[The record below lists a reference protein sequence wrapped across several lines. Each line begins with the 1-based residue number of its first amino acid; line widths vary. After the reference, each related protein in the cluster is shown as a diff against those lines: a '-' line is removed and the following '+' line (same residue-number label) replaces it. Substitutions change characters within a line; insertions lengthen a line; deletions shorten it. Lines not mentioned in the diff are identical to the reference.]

1 MKTAALFVMGVTA
14 LSGQTALTLAEA
26 HRLALENNPQLNAAK
41 FNASAQRQVPNE
53 IRSNLVPQVMGLATG
68 VGADSGS
75 RIAAGGLNNP
85 VVYSRVAGGITVS
98 QLLSDFGRTRNLVDS
113 ARLHADAVDQAAE
126 VTRAGVLLD
135 VDRAYFNLLR
145 AQAVLKVAQQT
156 VGARQLVS
164 DQITALQQNQLKTT
178 LDVSFA
184 NVNLSDARL
193 LLAQA
198 QNEVKAAE
206 AELARAMGITV
217 SPNYAL
223 AEEPM
228 PAALPATIEPLL
240 QDALNNRPELK
251 LLRLDQNAAETFVHA
266 EHDLRKPTISALAT
280 VGIVPAGETAVADRY
295 GAAGV
300 NISIPI
306 FNGGLFKARESE
318 ADFRAKA
325 AAQNVND
332 QANRVSRDVRV
343 AYLNAQT
350 AFERIGLTDQLLANA
365 RTAADL
371 AQTRYDLGLSS
382 IVELSQAQLNATAA
396 EIAAAGARYDY
407 QAQTSVLQY
416 QTGAL
421 H

>member
-1 MKTAALFVMGVTA
+1 MKTTILLLMAGLAQA
-14 LSGQTALTLAEA
+14 QTALTLAEA

-53 IRSNLVPQVMGLATG
+53 VKSNMSPQVVGLATG

-75 RIAAGGLNNP
+75 RIGAGGLNNS
-85 VVYSRVAGGITVS
+85 VLYSRIAGGVVVS
-98 QLLSDFGRTRNLVDS
+98 QLLSDFGRTRNLIDS
-113 ARLHADAVDQAAE
+113 ARLHADAVDQATE

-156 VGARQLVS
+156 VSARQLVS
-164 DQITALQQNQLKTT
+164 DQITTLQQNQLKTT

-198 QNEVKAAE
+198 QNDVKAAE
-206 AELARAMGITV
+206 AELARAMGVAFTGTY
-217 SPNYAL
+217 SLSDEA
-223 AEEPM
+223 M
-228 PAALPATIEPLL
+228 PGTLPATIEPLL

-251 LLRLDQNAAETFVHA
+251 QLRLDQTAAETFVHA
-266 EHDLRKPTISALAT
+266 EHDLRKPTVSALAT
-280 VGIVPAGETAVADRY
+280 FGGVPAGEAAVPGGYA
-295 GAAGV
+295 AAGV
-300 NISIPI
+300 NIAIPI

-325 AAQNVND
+325 AAQTVND
-332 QANRVSRDVRV
+332 QANRVARDVRV

-365 RTAADL
+365 RTAMDL
-371 AQTRYDLGLSS
+371 AQTRYDLGLGT

-396 EIAAAGARYDY
+396 EIAVAGARYDY

-421 H
+421 K